1 MSTSDK
7 IERHDLHAFVDGEL
21 DRESQRELERLL
33 SNNPD
38 DRRSVKA
45 YQKLNAAMH
54 DHYADVADEPLP
66 ALLLARIEK
75 SKRQHRQ
82 KTTPLHQ
89 KSWVRMA
96 AGFLIFA
103 VGLASGLALRP
114 GVDLVDGSTAFASR
128 ALNAH
133 AVFVSE
139 VLHPV
144 EVEANKEAHLVK
156 WLTNRLK
163 SPVKAPKLQNLGFQ
177 LVGGRLLSD
186 KGGPAAQLMYQQKD
200 GMRVTLY
207 IRSDDSNTDTSFR
220 FITQNGGS
228 AFYWVEG
235 PLSYALV
242 GSIPRDDLLAV
253 ANKVYN
259 DLQSRPQS

>member
-7 IERHDLHAFVDGEL
+7 IGIHDLHAFVDGEL
-21 DRESQRELERLL
+21 DQESQHELERLL
-33 SNNPD
+33 NRNPED
-38 DRRSVKA
+38 QRSVKA
-45 YQKLNAAMH
+45 YKKLNAALH
-54 DHYADVADEPLP
+54 DYYAGVADEPMP
-66 ALLLARIEK
+66 ASLLATIEK
-75 SKRQHRQ
+75 SKQQHR
-82 KTTPLHQ
+82 KKLMPLHQ
-89 KSWVRMA
+89 NNWLRLA

-114 GVDLVDGSTAFASR
+114 TAELVDGASAFASR

-163 SPVKAPKLQNLGFQ
+163 APVKAPNLQNLGFQ

-186 KGGPAAQLMYQQKD
+186 QNGPAAQLMYQQKN

-235 PLSYALV
+235 MLSYALV
-242 GSIPRDDLLAV
+242 GTIPRDALLSV
-253 ANKVYN
+253 ANKVYS